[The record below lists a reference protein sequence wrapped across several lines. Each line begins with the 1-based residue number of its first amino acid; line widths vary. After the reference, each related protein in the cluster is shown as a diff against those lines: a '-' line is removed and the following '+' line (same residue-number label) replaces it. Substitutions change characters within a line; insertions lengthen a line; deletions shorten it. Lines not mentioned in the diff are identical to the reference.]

1 MDMGEFSSHIDFV
14 ESLDSTHPSPSY
26 GNLRDAWW
34 ADVEEEFYE
43 LVASEIEGGEI
54 SFAQTQEF
62 LETCMTLFFSA
73 AAKRGTAWSLKSVEA
88 RLAHVNELLAKP
100 HIPQR
105 TSEWYA
111 QTRGVLTASEFSGI
125 LGTPRMKHAL
135 VAQKTAPIPEI
146 PSAPRLACSTRE
158 MSAMDWGVRFEPVIK
173 QVLGTLWG
181 AEITDVGRLMHPT
194 DSRLAASPDGLLV
207 AATEPARIGR
217 LVEIKCPISREITGK
232 IPFEYWCQMQ
242 IQMEVT
248 DIDECDYVEVRLCSA
263 YKDTKVYT
271 EPEPGSREEQLRGR
285 LWLLQHVDTLEL
297 AYAYTEEE
305 RARLRDASWN
315 EVEEI
320 PWHVEKLYTETVV
333 RDREWFASTET
344 KRTEFWADVAAVG
357 VGSYVAPL
365 PTKRRGGVVVQVC
378 KIED

>member
-1 MDMGEFSSHIDFV
+1 MEMGEFSSYLDFV
-14 ESLDSTHPSPSY
+14 ESLDSTHPCPSY
-26 GNLRDAWW
+26 SKHRDAWW
-34 ADVEEEFYE
+34 SDVEEEFYE
-43 LVASEIEGGEI
+43 TVAPEIEGDETV
-54 SFAQTQEF
+54 FANTQEF
-62 LETCMTLFFSA
+62 LETCITAFFSA
-73 AAKRGTAWSLKSVEA
+73 AAARGGAWSLKSAEA
-88 RLAHVNELLAKP
+88 RLAHVKDLLAKP

-105 TSEWYA
+105 TPEWYA
-111 QTRGVLTASEFSGI
+111 QTRGVLTASEFSSI

-135 VAQKTAPIPEI
+135 VAQKTAPPPETV
-146 PSAPRLACSTRE
+146 SAPRLACSTRE

-181 AEITDVGRLMHPT
+181 AEIVDVGRLLHPT
-194 DSRLAASPDGLLV
+194 DSRLAASPDGLFV
-207 AATEPARIGR
+207 AATDPARVGR

-271 EPEPGSREEQLRGR
+271 EPEAGSQGEQLQGR
-285 LWLLQHVDTLEL
+285 IWLLQHIDTFEL
-297 AYAYTEEE
+297 SYAYTEDE
-305 RARLRDASWN
+305 RERLLGSSWTQ
-315 EVEEI
+315 VEDI

-333 RDREWFASTET
+333 RDREWFASTEA
-344 KRTEFWADVAAVG
+344 KRAEFWADVAAVG
-357 VGSYVAPL
+357 VGSYIAPP